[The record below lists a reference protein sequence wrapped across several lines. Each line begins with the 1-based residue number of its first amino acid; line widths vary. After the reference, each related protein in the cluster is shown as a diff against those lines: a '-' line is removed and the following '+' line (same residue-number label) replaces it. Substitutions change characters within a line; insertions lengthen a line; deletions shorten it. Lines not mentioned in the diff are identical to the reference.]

1 MKIAIKHVFLKELRE
16 SRNVPIEVMLHKL
29 NLSKDDYQKFEN
41 VDFETDEDNAERIAN
56 ILGYNWSV
64 FLLDKQP
71 VFKKNV
77 DNRTLENKTA
87 HLSKKT
93 ILAVEDANFIL
104 SFYSGL
110 PNKQELK
117 LPKFEDIENSEPEDL
132 ANKLRESSGIT
143 TDVQEKFTSD
153 SDALNRWINYIE
165 SLGILVSQYNLD
177 LDDKVRAF
185 SVLEN
190 GQAIIVLN
198 TSDLIPARSFSLF
211 HELGHIIRRTEGLCD
226 LHSSK
231 DKDVETYCNRFAA
244 AFLAPA
250 KFIDSYIQ
258 KEGKSQILSNLEW
271 HVSKI
276 SSKLK
281 ISKLAVYR
289 RLATLG
295 LIDNSKYME
304 FHNKYLKFNFT
315 KPVRAKTEDGSKPRG
330 GGNFYLIAKQ
340 KNGEFYSKNVF
351 EAYDYGYITPMEA
364 SSALGV
370 SIGILDKYR
379 SWPAI
384 EPI

>member
-1 MKIAIKHVFLKELRE
+1 MKIVIKHDFLKNLRE
-16 SRNVPIEVMLHKL
+16 GRNVPVENMLHKL
-29 NLSKDDYQKFEN
+29 SLSKDEYQKFEES
-41 VDFETDEDNAERIAN
+41 DFEIDQDYADRIAN

-64 FLLDKQP
+64 FLLEKQP

-77 DNRTLENKTA
+77 DNRTIENKTT

-93 ILAVEDANFIL
+93 ILAIEDVNFIL

-132 ANKLRESSGIT
+132 ANKLRESSGIA
-143 TDVQEKFTSD
+143 TDVQERFSGD
-153 SDALNRWINYIE
+153 SDALDRWINYVE

-198 TSDLIPARSFSLF
+198 TADLIPARSFSLF

-244 AFLAPA
+244 AFLAPT
-250 KFIDSYIQ
+250 KFIGDYIQ
-258 KEGKSQILSNLEW
+258 REGRSQILQNLEW
-271 HVSKI
+271 HVSRI
-276 SSKLK
+276 ASKLK

-295 LIDNSKYME
+295 LIDNSRYME
-304 FHNKYLKFNFT
+304 IHNKYLKFNFT
-315 KPVRAKTEDGSKPRG
+315 KPVRTRTDDEGRSRG

-370 SIGILDKYR
+370 SVGILDKYR

-384 EPI
+384 EPT